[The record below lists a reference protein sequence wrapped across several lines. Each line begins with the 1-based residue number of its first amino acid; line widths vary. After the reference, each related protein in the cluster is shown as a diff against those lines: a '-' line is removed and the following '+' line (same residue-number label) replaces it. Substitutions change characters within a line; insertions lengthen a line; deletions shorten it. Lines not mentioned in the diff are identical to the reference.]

1 MGLKGAPNPLCWMDA
16 REEETQ
22 SQEESD
28 LHWSRITMGLSMTQG
43 SQDMCI
49 PERTLASLSSLM
61 AFFVKHGSVS
71 ACLVLLSALDDTKQC
86 GPWRAPGESGHWERQ
101 SLSSLQKGQWLRKK
115 DACCSGLKFYL
126 ASKIGPFP
134 ARSFQDPPQI
144 VREKLSSVSFENVV
158 FLCQGVQRAYF
169 SNSSHQSVHS
179 WGQGRGLH

>member
-1 MGLKGAPNPLCWMDA
+1 MCETETREMGLKGAPSPLCWMDA

-71 ACLVLLSALDDTKQC
+71 ACLVLLSRSGWHKAVWALESS
-86 GPWRAPGESGHWERQ
+86 RGERP
-101 SLSSLQKGQWLRKK
+101 LRKTVPVLSTK
-115 DACCSGLKFYL
+115 GTMTKKKGCLLFWPEVLFGLQNRAISCS
-126 ASKIGPFP
+126 
-134 ARSFQDPPQI
+134 
-144 VREKLSSVSFENVV
+144 
-158 FLCQGVQRAYF
+158 FLPRPTPDCQGEIV
-169 SNSSHQSVHS
+169 
-179 WGQGRGLH
+179 LC